1 MPQEVGSRRAGCI
14 EPALFASPSDVM
26 LAYLTNAEGSII
38 ISIVFLSLAATVI
51 LVGLRHHRRASGVQR
66 EQTLLER
73 IEAMTNEE
81 YEAWRADG
89 QRRARPLLEAGG
101 KGVPVRVIQGS
112 DRLMVVKPLVR

>member
-1 MPQEVGSRRAGCI
+1 
-14 EPALFASPSDVM
+14 M

-38 ISIVFLSLAATVI
+38 ITIVFLSLAAAVI
-51 LVGLRHHRRASGVQR
+51 IVSIRHRRRASGVQR

-89 QRRARPLLEAGG
+89 QRRREDALET
-101 KGVPVRVIQGS
+101 RRERRSRQGHPG
-112 DRLMVVKPLVR
+112 L

>member
-1 MPQEVGSRRAGCI
+1 
-14 EPALFASPSDVM
+14 M

-51 LVGLRHHRRASGVQR
+51 FVSLRHHRRASGVQR

-89 QRRARPLLEAGG
+89 QRRREAAL
-101 KGVPVRVIQGS
+101 RSRRERRSRQGH
-112 DRLMVVKPLVR
+112 PGQ